1 MTAITTTIVPAS
13 APAMPQSVAAPES
26 ALDLELRAA
35 REHARRLTMM
45 HGIDARDVA
54 VAWDT
59 VEELMTAKARQRS
72 RALSSFEQYCQ
83 DHPDASEARLYD
95 V

>member
-1 MTAITTTIVPAS
+1 MMSITTTVVPTL
-13 APAMPQSVAAPES
+13 APATPQGAQATES
-26 ALDLELRAA
+26 RLDAELRTA

-72 RALSSFEQYCQ
+72 RARSSFEQYCH
-83 DHPDASEARLYD
+83 DHPDASEARMYE

>member
-1 MTAITTTIVPAS
+1 MTATTTTVVPTL
-13 APAMPQSVAAPES
+13 APAMPQGVAAPES
-26 ALDLELRAA
+26 ALDAELRAA

-72 RALSSFEQYCQ
+72 RALSSFEQYCR
-83 DHPDASEARLYD
+83 DRPDAAEARMYE

>member
-1 MTAITTTIVPAS
+1 MTAITTTVVPTLAL
-13 APAMPQSVAAPES
+13 ATPQGVLAPEFS
-26 ALDLELRAA
+26 LEAELRAA

-54 VAWDT
+54 VAWDA

-83 DHPDASEARLYD
+83 DHPDAAEARMYD

>member
-1 MTAITTTIVPAS
+1 MTAITTTVVPILAL
-13 APAMPQSVAAPES
+13 ATPQGVLAPES
-26 ALDLELRAA
+26 SLEAELRAA

-54 VAWDT
+54 VAWDA

-83 DHPDASEARLYD
+83 DHPDAAEARMYD